1 MVSPKQTHKQTIIT
15 EREGKK
21 RNETNSRHL
30 WPRPNVATI
39 GGIYVAHDDM
49 NWGPAGPHK
58 NCFLTSKL
66 GMYIYKYNYNYILS
80 MVQE

>member
-1 MVSPKQTHKQTIIT
+1 MA
-15 EREGKK
+15 
-21 RNETNSRHL
+21 
-30 WPRPNVATI
+30 RPNVATI

-66 GMYIYKYNYNYILS
+66 GMYIYKYKYNYILS